1 MSDGAQPDSG
11 VEAPQGSLGGAAG
24 WLRFAVRAPI
34 VLAGTL
40 GIWVLWLVG
49 LPVALA
55 AGRRGPWRD
64 QIVHLWG
71 RFVVRCLAVRV
82 TRRGEPPAGGFF
94 LVANHL
100 SYLDI
105 PLLASQMPT
114 NFVSKAEI
122 AHWPVIGWLAQTVGV
137 VFLRRE
143 DKRDLLRV
151 STEIEREL
159 EAGNGVVLFPE
170 GTSSKGE
177 VVLPFRP
184 SLLAPAARGGLSVS
198 YAAISYRTPAG
209 CPPASTVV
217 CWWGGMT
224 FAGHILDLLRLP
236 SIHATVNFGD
246 APIREADRK
255 DLAQRLWEAVQ
266 ARFEPVK

>member
-1 MSDGAQPDSG
+1 MSELAQPEPLAD
-11 VEAPQGSLGGAAG
+11 APRGSLGGAAG
-24 WLRFAVRAPI
+24 WLRFAVRAPV
-34 VLAGTL
+34 VLLCTV

-55 AGRRGPWRD
+55 TGRRGPWRD
-64 QIVHLWG
+64 GIIHLWG
-71 RFVVRCLAVRV
+71 KFVVRLLSVQV
-82 TRRGEPPAGGFF
+82 TRRGQPPKGGFF

-151 STEIEREL
+151 TTEIEREL

-198 YAAISYRTPAG
+198 YATISYRTPDG
-209 CPPASTVV
+209 CPPASAVV

-224 FAGHILDLLRLP
+224 FVGHILDLLRLP
-236 SIHATVNFGD
+236 SIHATVTFGD

-266 ARFEPVK
+266 VRFEPVK